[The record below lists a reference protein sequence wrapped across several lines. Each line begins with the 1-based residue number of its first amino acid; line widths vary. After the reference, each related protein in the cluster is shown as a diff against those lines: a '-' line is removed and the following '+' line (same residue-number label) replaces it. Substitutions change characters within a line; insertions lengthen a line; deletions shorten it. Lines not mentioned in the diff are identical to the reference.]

1 MSDIS
6 KDIGIIGA
14 GAWGCAV
21 AKCLAEAGHRV
32 HIWAYEAEV
41 CEDINVRHQNT
52 RYLPD
57 IELSPLITASTDLHA
72 VAGGKRFLI
81 FATPSLFT
89 LPAVKK
95 LITLPDILE
104 GRTIIGVITKGFV
117 TTPRGPRMMLQA
129 MEDYLPG
136 SYKDSLVYIS
146 GPSHAEEV
154 ARGKLTG
161 LIAASRNPLNSVRF
175 RNLLNTH
182 PLMVFSSTDIIGVQV
197 SAAAKNVVAI
207 AFGMMDAIKET
218 SPVIGD
224 NTESLL
230 LAAGLN
236 EIQTLAAALGSTHPS
251 KTLTSIA
258 GVGDLD
264 VTCRSIHG
272 RNRRFGRE
280 VVNKNLL
287 DGFNNI
293 GEVIAGFSK
302 IGYLAEGVVAVTYIK
317 DYAQQYKLKMPICAS
332 VYRILNKESLP
343 ADEIQG
349 FLRTLANSKHLNT
362 HISQIRV
369 R

>member
-1 MSDIS
+1 MSNTF

-32 HIWAYEAEV
+32 QIWAYEIDV
-41 CEDINVRHQNT
+41 CLEINTQHTNSRF
-52 RYLPD
+52 LPGVQFPTN
-57 IELSPLITASTDLHA
+57 LTANNDLQK
-72 VAGGKRFLI
+72 VASGKRFII

-89 LPAVKK
+89 LPAVKS
-95 LITLPDILE
+95 LITIPDILE
-104 GRTIIGVITKGFV
+104 RRTIIGVLTKGFV

-136 SYKDSLVYIS
+136 SYKDNLVYIS

-175 RNLLNTH
+175 RNLLNTN
-182 PLMVFSSTDIIGVQV
+182 PLMVFSSVDTVGVQV
-197 SAAAKNVVAI
+197 SSAVKNVVAI
-207 AFGMMDAIKET
+207 AFGVMDAIKET
-218 SPVIGD
+218 SPIVGD

-236 EIQTLAAALGSTHPS
+236 EIQTLATALGSTHPS

-280 VVNKNLL
+280 IVLKKLL
-287 DGFNNI
+287 EPYKDI
-293 GEVIAGFSK
+293 DDVITNFAS
-302 IGYLAEGVVAVTYIK
+302 IGYLAEGAVAVRYVK
-317 DYAQQYKLKMPICAS
+317 EYAQQYKLKMPICMS

-343 ADEIQG
+343 ADEILG
-349 FLRTLANSKHLNT
+349 FLRTLANSQHLN
-362 HISQIRV
+362 SQLGQIKLG
-369 R
+369 

>member
-1 MSDIS
+1 MGNIS

-21 AKCLAEAGHRV
+21 AKCLGEAGHRV
-32 HIWAYEAEV
+32 QIWAYEAEV
-41 CEDINVRHQNT
+41 CTEINTKHRNT

-57 IELSPLITASTDLHA
+57 VELPAGVSANTDLLT
-72 VAGGKRFLI
+72 VASGKRFII

-89 LPAVKK
+89 LPAVKS
-95 LITLPDILE
+95 LIAIPDILE
-104 GRTIIGVITKGFV
+104 GRTIIGVLTKGFV

-154 ARGKLTG
+154 ASGKLTG

-197 SAAAKNVVAI
+197 SAAVKNVIAI
-207 AFGMMDAIKET
+207 AFGVMDAIKET
-218 SPVIGD
+218 SPVVGD

-236 EIQTLAAALGSTHPS
+236 EIQTLAAAIGSTHPS

-280 VVNKNLL
+280 IVLKNLL
-287 DGFNNI
+287 DGYSDI
-293 GEVIAGFSK
+293 YDVIANFTR
-302 IGYLAEGVVAVTYIK
+302 IGYLAEGVVAVTYVK
-317 DYAQQYKLKMPICAS
+317 DFVQQYKLKMPICMS
-332 VYRILNKESLP
+332 VFRILNKESQP

-362 HISQIRV
+362 HLSQIKV

>member
-1 MSDIS
+1 MSTA

-21 AKCLAEAGHRV
+21 AKCLGEAGHRV
-32 HIWAYEAEV
+32 QIWAYETEV
-41 CEDINVRHQNT
+41 CDEINQKHTNG
-52 RYLPD
+52 RYLPGVD
-57 IELSPLITASTDLHA
+57 FSAKVTASNKLA
-72 VAGGKRFLI
+72 EVASGKRFLI
-81 FATPSLFT
+81 FATPSLHT
-89 LPAVKK
+89 LPAVKS
-95 LITLPDILE
+95 LISVPDILE
-104 GRTIIGVITKGFV
+104 GRTIIGVLTKGFI

-136 SYKDSLVYIS
+136 IYKDSLVYIS

-182 PLMVFSSTDIIGVQV
+182 PLMVFSSTDIVGVQV
-197 SAAAKNVVAI
+197 SAAVKNVVAI
-207 AFGMMDAIKET
+207 AFGILDAIKET
-218 SPVIGD
+218 SPIVGD

-236 EIQTLAAALGSTHPS
+236 EIQNLAAALGSTHPS

-280 VVNKNLL
+280 IVLKGII
-287 DGFNNI
+287 DPYRNI
-293 GEVIAGFSK
+293 DEVIANFAA
-302 IGYLAEGVVAVTYIK
+302 IGYLPEGAAAVRFVK
-317 DYAQQYKLKMPICAS
+317 DYIDQYNLKMPICMS
-332 VYRILNKESLP
+332 VFRVLNKDSQP
-343 ADEIQG
+343 ADEIQKY
-349 FLRTLANSKHLNT
+349 LRTLANSEHLNA
-362 HISQIRV
+362 HLKEIRA